1 MVCSQCGN
9 NIAEGSTWCPR
20 CGAQQSAA
28 TPPPG
33 PARPSSARPS
43 PAPAGPGRPGPAGA
57 GPVAA
62 GTADPR
68 DTARYP
74 RSETPAF
81 RFDARRWTRVDRI
94 AGIATL
100 ALLISLFLP
109 WFGVSIFGISGT
121 ADGVSAH
128 GYLYLVL
135 LVALA
140 IMAYLV
146 LRAGFEQL
154 PFRLPLTHEQ
164 LLLAAT
170 AVNLVFVL
178 LAFLTKPALT
188 SWRFGAFVGLA
199 AAIVAFAP
207 VAIPAIQSR
216 RNRA

>member
-9 NIAEGSTWCPR
+9 NVAEGSSWCPR

-28 TPPPG
+28 TPGPAGPSPARSG
-33 PARPSSARPS
+33 PARPSPARP
-43 PAPAGPGRPGPAGA
+43 

-62 GTADPR
+62 GTAGPR
-68 DTARYP
+68 DSARYAAP
-74 RSETPAF
+74 GAPAF

-94 AGIATL
+94 AGIATV

-109 WFGVSIFGISGT
+109 WFGISVFGISGT
-121 ADGVSAH
+121 VDGVSAH

-140 IMAYLV
+140 IVAYLV
-146 LRAGFEQL
+146 VRAGYEEL

-170 AVNLVFVL
+170 AVNFVL
-178 LAFLTKPALT
+178 VLIAFLTKPGLT
-188 SWRFGAFVGLA
+188 AWRFGAFVGLA

>member
-28 TPPPG
+28 TPPPA
-33 PARPSSARPS
+33 PARPAPARP
-43 PAPAGPGRPGPAGA
+43 AATRP

-62 GTADPR
+62 GTAGPR

-74 RSETPAF
+74 ASGAPAF

-94 AGIATL
+94 TGIATL

-109 WFGVSIFGISGT
+109 WFGVTVFGFSAT
-121 ADGVSAH
+121 VDGVAAH

-140 IMAYLV
+140 IVVYLV

-170 AVNLVFVL
+170 GVNLVFVL
-178 LAFLTKPALT
+178 LAFLTKPGLAA
-188 SWRFGAFVGLA
+188 WRFGAFVGLA
-199 AAIVAFAP
+199 AAIVACAP

-216 RNRA
+216 RNRT

>member
-1 MVCSQCGN
+1 MVCSQCSN
-9 NIAEGSTWCPR
+9 TIAEGSTWCPR

-28 TPPPG
+28 TPAPG
-33 PARPSSARPS
+33 SARPGAAGPGAAR
-43 PAPAGPGRPGPAGA
+43 PAPARS

-62 GTADPR
+62 GTAGPR
-68 DTARYP
+68 ETARYP
-74 RSETPAF
+74 ASGAPAF
-81 RFDARRWTRVDRI
+81 RFDARRWTGVDRI
-94 AGIATL
+94 TGIATL

-109 WFGVSIFGISGT
+109 WFGVSVFGFSAT
-121 ADGVSAH
+121 VDGVAAH

-140 IMAYLV
+140 IVAYLV

-170 AVNLVFVL
+170 GVNLAFVL
-178 LAFLTKPALT
+178 LAFLTKPGLAA
-188 SWRFGAFVGLA
+188 WRFGAFVGLA
-199 AAIVAFAP
+199 AAIVACVP